1 MSVAINPVH
10 RESAFRPGAT
20 SVVPP
25 AEIWDLESAP
35 KRRTGGVGV
44 RTISASHRTSARAS
58 MNGVS
63 GGSDDANTFETRH
76 ETRDTLLLGV
86 CMTAALLIGSAF
98 GGVFSAQDQE
108 PSSMTGGQVAHT
120 ATVVTAR

>member
-10 RESAFRPGAT
+10 NTLVGRTGAA

-25 AEIWDLESAP
+25 AEVWDVDFAP
-35 KRRTGGVGV
+35 KSRTGGAGV
-44 RTISASHRTSARAS
+44 RAISGSHRMDARSSAK
-58 MNGVS
+58 
-63 GGSDDANTFETRH
+63 GSLDGFSNVNAFETRH

-98 GGVFSAQDQE
+98 GGVFSAQTED
-108 PSSMTGGQVAHT
+108 PSSMSSGQDAHSAVA
-120 ATVVTAR
+120 ATAR

>member
-10 RESAFRPGAT
+10 NAFVSRQGAAA
-20 SVVPP
+20 VVPP
-25 AEIWDLESAP
+25 AEVWDVDSAS

-44 RTISASHRTSARAS
+44 RTISATHRTSARPS
-58 MNGVS
+58 FDTVS
-63 GGSDDANTFETRH
+63 GGSSDANTFETRH

-98 GGVFSAQDQE
+98 GGVFSAQDQD
-108 PSSMTGGQVAHT
+108 PSSMTSGQVAHT
-120 ATVVTAR
+120 ATVATAR